1 MIREQIEAKLRAAF
15 DPMYL
20 EVVDE
25 SYRHNVPAGSE
36 SHFKVVLVSD
46 RFTGERFLNR
56 HRMIYGTLTEELS
69 NTVHAPRC
77 TPTRL
82 KNGKRYRI
90 RFSPRRRAAARG
102 ASPRNPICNRWRFS
116 SMLLADLAKTAY
128 GPFCFTGK
136 CANSA
141 LLRTKLSGKCE
152 KCRSTRR
159 QPFSTHKSDAA
170 IMPRLI
176 YECLRDDSDDRECVS
191 DLKRASRFCEATY
204 TRFQS

>member
-69 NTVHAPRC
+69 NTVHAP
-77 TPTRL
+77 
-82 KNGKRYRI
+82 G
-90 RFSPRRRAAARG
+90 AAH
-102 ASPRNPICNRWRFS
+102 
-116 SMLLADLAKTAY
+116 LHD
-128 GPFCFTGK
+128 
-136 CANSA
+136 
-141 LLRTKLSGKCE
+141 
-152 KCRSTRR
+152 
-159 QPFSTHKSDAA
+159 
-170 IMPRLI
+170 
-176 YECLRDDSDDRECVS
+176 
-191 DLKRASRFCEATY
+191 
-204 TRFQS
+204 

>member
-69 NTVHAPRC
+69 NTVHALALH
-77 TPTRL
+77 TYTIKEWEAL
-82 KNGKRYRI
+82 QIRYLL
-90 RFSPRRRAAARG
+90 RRRAAAQG
-102 ASPRNPICNRWRFS
+102 VSLRNPICNRWRFS

-128 GPFCFTGK
+128 GPFCFAWKMRKVSAFAGK
-136 CANSA
+136 F
-141 LLRTKLSGKCE
+141 E
-152 KCRSTRR
+152 
-159 QPFSTHKSDAA
+159 
-170 IMPRLI
+170 
-176 YECLRDDSDDRECVS
+176 REM
-191 DLKRASRFCEATY
+191 
-204 TRFQS
+204 